1 VRSFL
6 IDRKKGKNLNQ
17 RVPRQKHMT
26 GTAMEVDNDPMKP
39 GEIARLQGSG
49 TAKLQGLNE
58 EEWELGI
65 DEAGRGPVLGPMV
78 YGTRLSSRAQRG
90 ASCQSSRRAVW
101 SSCPAALRTV
111 RCRQTRD
118 CSDPWAWR
126 GQGPASCL
134 RAAMRISR
142 PAVCCRTP
150 MSFTRLPA
158 SVRPCNALCVCWLHA
173 VSVSA
178 GSRFPSS
185 LDLECA

>member
-1 VRSFL
+1 
-6 IDRKKGKNLNQ
+6 
-17 RVPRQKHMT
+17 MT

-118 CSDPWAWR
+118 CSDPWACVTR
-126 GQGPASCL
+126 VLL
-134 RAAMRISR
+134 RAREPQCGSQGLRYVAARPCLSR
-142 PAVCCRTP
+142 GCQH
-150 MSFTRLPA
+150 L
-158 SVRPCNALCVCWLHA
+158 SVRATH
-173 VSVSA
+173 SVSA
-178 GSRFPSS
+178 GFMLCLCLLAPGSRPLWIWSAPDVRACNCRF
-185 LDLECA
+185 